1 MTSLPD
7 AIGRELAAHDAF
19 DPAEPTTGVTEAT
32 EATEAPEQYELTTT
46 VFDARVSAID
56 APEPRDGRLS
66 VEVTVPTL
74 NAAVADETVAPVV
87 EDGWFETLERR
98 LADAFTVAQTDTHE
112 EPRVERHDET
122 VTVELEFTAWD
133 AANGVA
139 DAKALIEYVE
149 GTYAQGIIPGY
160 EYAGPAATLLESAQS
175 RGQQAA
181 DGASGPE
188 QGPDDHGQGNG
199 GAPL

>member
-7 AIGRELAAHDAF
+7 AIDRELAAHDAF
-19 DPAEPTTGVTEAT
+19 DPADSAT
-32 EATEAPEQYELTTT
+32 EANEDPEQYELTTT
-46 VFDARVSAID
+46 VFDARVSATD
-56 APEPRDGRLS
+56 APEPRDGQLS

-74 NAAVADETVAPVV
+74 DAAVADEPVAPVV

-112 EPRVERHDET
+112 EPQVERHDET

-181 DGASGPE
+181 DGTSGPA
-188 QGPDDHGQGNG
+188 QGRDDHGQGNG
-199 GAPL
+199 NAPL

>member
-7 AIGRELAAHDAF
+7 AVDRELGAHDAF
-19 DPAEPTTGVTEAT
+19 EPTDNG
-32 EATEAPEQYELTTT
+32 EQYALTTT
-46 VFDARVSAID
+46 EFDAHVTATD
-56 APEPRDGRLS
+56 APEPRDGYVS
-66 VEVTVPTL
+66 VEVTLPTL
-74 NAAVADETVAPVV
+74 DAAVADETVAPVV

-98 LADAFTVAQTDTHE
+98 LEDVFTVTQTDTHE
-112 EPRVERHDET
+112 EPQVERHDET
-122 VTVELEFTAWD
+122 VTVVLEFTAWD

-160 EYAGPAATLLESAQS
+160 EYEGPAATLLESAQS

-181 DGASGPE
+181 DGASGTE
-188 QGPDDHGQGNG
+188 QGREDGQGNG
-199 GAPL
+199 NVPL